1 MGFPG
6 GINSKESSCQCRR
19 HKGCGFNPWVRET
32 PWRRK
37 WLSTLVFLTGEFHGQ
52 RMLVGYSPWGCKAS
66 DTTEVTWHYRHHHIT
81 QEQKKPNK
89 QTQITIKKWTKDL
102 NRHFSKEHIQMTN
115 RDMKKCS
122 PSLFIR
128 EMKNYSEISHPLE
141 WLLSKWQKITNDDED
156 VEKSKPLYSV
166 CGNVNWY
173 CHFGK
178 QYGSSFKN
186 RNSIWSR
193 NPTYEHLSRGNKSI
207 LLRRYWSQCSMQC
220 YSQ

>member
-1 MGFPG
+1 MGLQS
-6 GINSKESSCQCRR
+6 IRHDWSDLALSSSSYNSR
-19 HKGCGFNPWVRET
+19 
-32 PWRRK
+32 
-37 WLSTLVFLTGEFHGQ
+37 
-52 RMLVGYSPWGCKAS
+52 A
-66 DTTEVTWHYRHHHIT
+66 
-81 QEQKKPNK
+81 KKNK

-102 NRHFSKEHIQMTN
+102 NRHFSKEHIQMTD
-115 RDMKKCS
+115 RDMKRCS

-141 WLLSKWQKITNDDED
+141 WLLSKWQKITNADED

-186 RNSIWSR
+186 RDSIWSR
-193 NPTYEHLSRGNKSI
+193 NPTYEYLSRGNKSI

-220 YSQ
+220 YPQKPRCWNNRSVHQWMNESRKYFITYLQ